1 MNILEINNIIIL
13 FGILATMIYMIF
25 DIRKSINGI
34 IKLKKN
40 QKRLKQ
46 AYKNK
51 EWEKIAKYSRFKRY
65 GVIDMIIFRQYK
77 LKLNKV

>member
-1 MNILEINNIIIL
+1 MNIINVTIIL
-13 FGILATMIYMIF
+13 SGILMMMIYMLF
-25 DIRKSINGI
+25 DVKGSIKSI

-40 QKRLKQ
+40 QKRLKK

-51 EWEKIAKYSRFKRY
+51 EWEKIAKYSRYKRY
-65 GVIDMIIFRQYK
+65 GILDMIIFRQYR